1 MGDLDDLDGE
11 EDGDISHGDSS
22 ALLQSDLLD
31 MTESER
37 RMIRHRLRVRLGVV
51 SRNKLVSGKSLHDS
65 LSALGLTRY
74 TEQAGVHRSCCY
86 SVVLVLGDPAATA
99 VSFPMSHETL
109 SRRSTI

>member
-1 MGDLDDLDGE
+1 MNLGDLDDLDRE
-11 EDGDISHGDSS
+11 EDGGVSHGDSS
-22 ALLQSDLLD
+22 ALLQSDLQD

-74 TEQAGVHRSCCY
+74 TEQATSVHCSCYYQVELC
-86 SVVLVLGDPAATA
+86 
-99 VSFPMSHETL
+99 
-109 SRRSTI
+109 